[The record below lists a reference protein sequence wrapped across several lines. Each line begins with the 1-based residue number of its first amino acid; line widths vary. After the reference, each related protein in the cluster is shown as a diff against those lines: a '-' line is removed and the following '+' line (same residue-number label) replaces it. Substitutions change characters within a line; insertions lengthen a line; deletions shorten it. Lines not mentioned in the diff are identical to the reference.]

1 MGRRVP
7 VTTSPRLELELSP
20 DLLCGQRGKW
30 SHEQRGGCEG
40 GGSCSLT
47 GCPSPPHGPHS
58 PAPRARPRATL
69 CPQNMRS
76 TLGASSWLA
85 GLSRGWECPA
95 PSQTPG
101 AEAVLAQLLFLQQ
114 AQAVQFDRAGDEAN
128 LTALLHQS
136 PDPPVI
142 IVFLQT
148 TAGGVGET
156 KKEIR
161 GTSQQPAPGDTT
173 PNLAFSAQGMAP
185 SKSPSTSL

>member
-1 MGRRVP
+1 MF
-7 VTTSPRLELELSP
+7 SHRLPL
-20 DLLCGQRGKW
+20 
-30 SHEQRGGCEG
+30 
-40 GGSCSLT
+40 
-47 GCPSPPHGPHS
+47 
-58 PAPRARPRATL
+58 PAPRP
-69 CPQNMRS
+69 S
-76 TLGASSWLA
+76 VASPTGEASGNSVSSEHEVNPWGLLLA
-85 GLSRGWECPA
+85 GWPLPGVGVPR

-148 TAGGVGET
+148 TTAGGVGET

-185 SKSPSTSL
+185 SKSPGTSL